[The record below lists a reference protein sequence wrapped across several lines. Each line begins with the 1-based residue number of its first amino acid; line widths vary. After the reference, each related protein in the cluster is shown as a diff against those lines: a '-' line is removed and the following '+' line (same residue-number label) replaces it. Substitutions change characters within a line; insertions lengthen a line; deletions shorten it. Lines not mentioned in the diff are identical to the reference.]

1 MTTDSIISKKEF
13 EKVIKELEDAKL
25 KQAEPLT
32 TDQIKLWYKYLKVL
46 TNKQIWKAVEIIIRR
61 DEFFPTISRI
71 LKAAG
76 AEIDAAPKALTIE
89 DIKER
94 QGL

>member
-1 MTTDSIISKKEF
+1 MTTDSTISKKEF

-32 TDQIKLWYKYLKVL
+32 KGQIKLWYRYLKVL
-46 TNKQIWKAVEIIIRR
+46 TKKQIWKSVDTIIRE

-71 LKAAG
+71 LFAAG
-76 AEIDAAPKALTIE
+76 IDRAPAPKALTKE
-89 DIKER
+89 DIDKMSS
-94 QGL
+94 